1 MFRWNSPREHNGSTL
16 FRPTLNDRP
25 LKRPNS
31 DRLATSYS
39 SQKKKRKEKRNV
51 SIYNDSNDRK
61 MGDLVRDMQIA
72 KLFYPIRVHYFVTH
86 ILACESR

>member
-1 MFRWNSPREHNGSTL
+1 MEFATGARREYTFPSNFKRSSFKTIQLGPFGDEL
-16 FRPTLNDRP
+16 
-25 LKRPNS
+25 LKP
-31 DRLATSYS
+31 
-39 SQKKKRKEKRNV
+39 KKKRKEKRNA

-72 KLFYPIRVHYFVTH
+72 KFFYPIRVHYFVTH